1 MRNIVVAMEKEK
13 AELMFKLAFS
23 KKNWGAKYDRLEHF
37 KRFQNLNKIVKDL
50 NKKGWLLISKKPNYI
65 GISLNTKYK
74 KEIIE
79 FIEEQM
85 PNLKRS
91 LR

>member
-1 MRNIVVAMEKEK
+1 MKKEK
-13 AELMFKLAFS
+13 SQLMFKLAYS

-37 KRFQNLNKIVKDL
+37 KRFPNLKKIVKEL
-50 NKKGWLLISKKPNYI
+50 ENLGWLIVKKKVNYT
-65 GISLNTKYK
+65 GISLNSKFK

-85 PNLKRS
+85 PEVRDWIT
-91 LR
+91 

>member
-1 MRNIVVAMEKEK
+1 MKKEK
-13 AELMFKLAFS
+13 AQLMFKLAYS

-37 KRFQNLNKIVKDL
+37 KRFSNLKEIVKEL
-50 NKKGWLLISKKPNYI
+50 ENVGWLIVRKKSNYT
-65 GISLNTKYK
+65 GISLNPMFK

-85 PNLKRS
+85 PEIRGQVK
-91 LR
+91 